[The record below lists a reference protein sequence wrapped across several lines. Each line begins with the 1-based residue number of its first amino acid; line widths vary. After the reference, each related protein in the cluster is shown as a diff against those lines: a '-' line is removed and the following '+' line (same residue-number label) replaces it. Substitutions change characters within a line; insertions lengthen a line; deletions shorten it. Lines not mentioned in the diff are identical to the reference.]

1 VVGGEMAACGDVLL
15 EPLQQECSRHAINS
29 AGADVEVHLGPL
41 GDRAQVLGALAL
53 VLQDAETFSTP
64 VDHLTETHA

>member
-1 VVGGEMAACGDVLL
+1 VLL

-29 AGADVEVHLGPL
+29 AGADVEIHLGPL